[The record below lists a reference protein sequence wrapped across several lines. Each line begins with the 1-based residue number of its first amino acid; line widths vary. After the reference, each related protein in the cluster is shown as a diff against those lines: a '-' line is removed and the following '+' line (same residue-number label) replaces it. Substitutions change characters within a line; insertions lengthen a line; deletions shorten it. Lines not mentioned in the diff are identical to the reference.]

1 MHFKCLPIYAALV
14 LGTIANATEVGES
27 GKLSSLMGGL
37 EGEVIVTSESTIT
50 IKNYQLQKTGGP
62 SLYWY
67 GSIENDIPHGFR
79 ISEEKI
85 DSIQTTPTDLTVK
98 LDAGKSISD
107 FNYVG
112 LWCEPYNINFGQTEL
127 LPATAS
133 NTTGMSASSTATV
146 TFSATADAS
155 SATSP
160 AAATATTHNSGSSI
174 GLSGIYLAAAGL
186 VVSAFLM

>member
-1 MHFKCLPIYAALV
+1 MHSKSLPTYAALV
-14 LGTIANATEVGES
+14 LGTIASAAEVGES

-37 EGEVIVTSESTIT
+37 EGEVIVTSDNTIT

-62 SLYWY
+62 PLYWY
-67 GSIENDIPHGFR
+67 GSVKNDIPHGFR

-85 DSIQTTPTDLTVK
+85 DTVQTTPIDLIVK
-98 LDAGKSISD
+98 LDAGKSLSD

-127 LPATAS
+127 SGGTAS
-133 NTTGMSASSTATV
+133 NATISASSAATG
-146 TFSATADAS
+146 AS
-155 SATSP
+155 SATAGASSSASP
-160 AAATATTHNSGSSI
+160 AATTATTHNSASSL

-186 VVSAFLM
+186 MASVFLI